1 MSAASTVDVYKS
13 RWLAAVRATPGL
25 TAGEWRVAFW
35 LASKLDGT
43 TTVHRTWQQMRNELN
58 LPNHAAGVHLTTL
71 ARLGFVGER
80 IRTGPGAGFPLELP
94 LPKPKAERTVTTH
107 ETRAEVEAGNARRAA
122 ARRAAD
128 LRADAKWLA
137 SK

>member
-1 MSAASTVDVYKS
+1 MSTAETTADFQS
-13 RWLAAVRATPGL
+13 RWLAAVRVAPGL
-25 TAGEWRVAFW
+25 SAGDKRVAEW
-35 LASKLDGT
+35 LGKSLREGT
-43 TTVHRTWQQMRNELN
+43 TVLRTWQQMRNELS

-94 LPKPKAERTVTTH
+94 LPKAKEEATVSSY
-107 ETRAEVEAGNARRAA
+107 ETRAEVEARNARRAA

-128 LRADAKWLA
+128 LMADAKWLA
-137 SK
+137 K